1 MTTSGAGR
9 PRTACAPGASPIVMG
24 GSRALSTAVAE
35 DRVPCTTM
43 SEHLV
48 SAGTV
53 IADAL
58 PGMMS

>member
-1 MTTSGAGR
+1 
-9 PRTACAPGASPIVMG
+9 MG
-24 GSRALSTAVAE
+24 GSRALSTDVAE
-35 DRVPCTTM
+35 DRVPCRTM

-48 SAGTV
+48 SAGTA